1 MTPQVTFTKD
11 QLSKIPN
18 KDQWYGLKSVK
29 CDSEAQVILSLLSYH
44 TGYFSYHTGYPCYF
58 SYHTG
63 YFCYF
68 SYHNGNCIKNL
79 SIKLR

>member
-44 TGYFSYHTGYPCYF
+44 TGYFSYHTG
-58 SYHTG
+58 
-63 YFCYF
+63 
-68 SYHNGNCIKNL
+68 
-79 SIKLR
+79 